1 MIKPPSYLFNYTI
14 SKSKYIGTAIK
25 NCEIISG
32 GVNIIP
38 KIKQRISTR
47 PL

>member
-1 MIKPPSYLFNYTI
+1 LLNNNPI

-25 NCEIISG
+25 NCEITSG

-38 KIKQRISTR
+38 NIKQRISTR